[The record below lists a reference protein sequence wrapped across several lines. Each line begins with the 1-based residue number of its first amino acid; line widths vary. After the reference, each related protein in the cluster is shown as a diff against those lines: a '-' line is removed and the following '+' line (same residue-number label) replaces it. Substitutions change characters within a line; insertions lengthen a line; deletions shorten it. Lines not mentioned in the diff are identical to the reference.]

1 MQSFRTELENPVV
14 ERDIVDLERKIRLFR
29 EGKIDEEKFRSL
41 RLARGVYGQRQQG
54 VQMVRIKLPFGKIT
68 TKQLLKIADVSD
80 EYATGN
86 LHLTTRQDIQIHYVS
101 LDRTPELWA
110 KLEQDDITLR
120 EACGNTVRNVT
131 ASSAAGIDPDEPFD
145 VSPYADAV
153 FRYFLRNPICQEM
166 GRKFKIAFSSSEKD
180 TALTCMHDLG
190 FIPKLRI
197 ENGQTVRGFK
207 VMIGGGLGAQPYLA
221 KVANEFLHEDLI
233 IPYTESVLRVFDRY
247 GERTSRH
254 KARLK
259 FLINNI
265 GMDELTRL
273 IQEETKALKNHTLAI
288 DRDAIPLP
296 TIPTE
301 TISDQR
307 FPVRD
312 QEKYERWRKTNTFEQ
327 RQQNYF
333 AVTLKIT
340 TGDLS
345 TSKARLLAE
354 IVKSFA
360 ADELRITI
368 TQNLMM
374 KFVKRENLPALF
386 SAIDDLGLAEPGADG
401 IADITTCPGTDTCNL
416 GISSSMGITR
426 ELERMLADEY
436 PDFVIESGIKIK
448 ISGCMNACAQHG
460 IADIGFHGSSLKA
473 GTSVVPALQV
483 MIGGGP
489 LGDGEGRVA
498 DKVTKIPSKRGPQAL
513 RLLLNDYADNREEGE
528 YFGGYYLR
536 KGEKHFYTLLKPLA
550 DLKTLTDADF
560 IDWEQEVKFET
571 AIGVGEC
578 AGVKIDL
585 IATLLFE
592 SQEKLSWSSEMLEKG
607 HYADSIYHSYNV
619 FVSTAKALL
628 LDKGVACNTQISI
641 INDFD
646 KNFVSDGT
654 FSFSTEFRTHVL
666 KLNQHE
672 PTKEFAQVY
681 HLEAASFLTQAQAWR
696 ENQKSQETRLIPDP
710 VSDLAANLQK

>member
-1 MQSFRTELENPVV
+1 MQSFRTELENPIV
-14 ERDIVDLERKIRLFR
+14 ERDIIELEKKIRLFR

-68 TKQLLKIADVSD
+68 TKQLLKISDVSD

-101 LDRTPELWA
+101 LERTPELWA
-110 KLEQDDITLR
+110 KLEEDDITLR
-120 EACGNTVRNVT
+120 EACGNTVRNIT
-131 ASSAAGIDPDEPFD
+131 ASPTAGIDPEEPFD
-145 VSPYADAV
+145 VSPYADAM
-153 FRYFLRNPICQEM
+153 FRYFLRNPVCQDM
-166 GRKFKIAFSSSEKD
+166 GRKFKIAFSSSDKD
-180 TALTCMHDLG
+180 TALACMHDLG
-190 FIPKLRI
+190 FIPKLQTV
-197 ENGQTVRGFK
+197 NGEIVRGFR

-221 KVANEFLHEDLI
+221 KLAHEFLHEDLI
-233 IPYTESVLRVFDRY
+233 IPYAESVLRVFDRY

-265 GMDELTRL
+265 GMEELTRL
-273 IQEETKALKNHTLAI
+273 IAGEARSLKNHKVKINHEAWPPI
-288 DRDAIPLP
+288 VPPQRIAIPAGSFV
-296 TIPTE
+296 I
-301 TISDQR
+301 
-307 FPVRD
+307 RD
-312 QEKYERWRKTNTFEQ
+312 ERKFEKWKKTNVLEQ
-327 RQQNYF
+327 RQENFF
-333 AVTLKIT
+333 AVSLKIT

-345 TSKARLLAE
+345 TGKARLLAE
-354 IVKSFA
+354 IVRKFA
-360 ADELRITI
+360 ADEIRVTI
-368 TQNLMM
+368 YQGILL
-374 KFVKRENLPALF
+374 KFVRRENLPALF
-386 SAIDDLGLAEPGADG
+386 AALDELGLAEPGAGG

-460 IADIGFHGSSLKA
+460 IADIGFHGSSVKS

-483 MIGGGP
+483 LIGGGP
-489 LGDGEGRVA
+489 LGNGEGRVA

-513 RLLLNDYADNREEGE
+513 RLLLNDYADHREEGE
-528 YFGGYYLR
+528 YFSSYYLR
-536 KGEKHFYTLLKPLA
+536 KGEDHFYRLLKPLA
-550 DLKTLTDADF
+550 DLKSLTDDDF
-560 IDWEQEVKFET
+560 IDWEQDVRFET
-571 AIGVGEC
+571 AIGIGEC

-592 SQEKLSWSSEMLEKG
+592 SEEKLGWSKEMLDQG

-619 FVSTAKALL
+619 FVGTAKALL

-641 INDFD
+641 MNDFD
-646 KNFVSDGT
+646 KNFVSTGL
-654 FSFSTEFRTHVL
+654 FSFGSDFRTYVL
-666 KLNQHE
+666 RMNQHE
-672 PTKEFAQVY
+672 PKKEFAESYYQEAKSFVSIAKAFRESATQVTDN
-681 HLEAASFLTQAQAWR
+681 LLDA
-696 ENQKSQETRLIPDP
+696 
-710 VSDLAANLQK
+710 VSKQVAVEK